1 VAPSFIDN
9 VPVFGSGFL
18 INLDITS
25 EVQSWQNGSVPNNG
39 VEISAALAAPST
51 ILAFASRENS
61 AVNKPPILTLTGVSS
76 PVPEPSSLLLLG
88 TGAFGLFGPIRRRLL
103 PHWKR

>member
-1 VAPSFIDN
+1 MAPSFIDN

-25 EVQSWQNGSVPNNG
+25 EVQSWQTGAVPNNG

-51 ILAFASRENS
+51 SLDFASRENS
-61 AVNKPPILTLTGVSS
+61 AVNKPPILTLKGVSS
-76 PVPEPSSLLLLG
+76 PVPEPSSFVLLG
-88 TGAFGLFGPIRRRLL
+88 TGLIGGIGVIRRKVCR
-103 PHWKR
+103 